1 MAGDEAALP
10 EGIRMVFDPAPPA
23 GFRAELGQRIN
34 AFHAE
39 TVPHRAD
46 RFGLRLE
53 DAAGEL
59 VGGFIGVLSWGWL
72 FVEAVWVDPARR
84 GLGAGR
90 ALMAAAER
98 HAASAGCHS
107 AWLDSFQARDFYET
121 LGYAVF
127 GALEDYPA
135 GQTRWFLRK
144 RLAAG

>member
-1 MAGDEAALP
+1 MEGEAGLP
-10 EGIRMVFDPAPPA
+10 PAMRMVFDPAPPP

-39 TVPHRAD
+39 TVPHQAD
-46 RFGLRLE
+46 RFGLRIE
-53 DAAGEL
+53 DAAGGL
-59 VGGFIGVLSWGWL
+59 VGGLSGVLSWGWL
-72 FVEAVWVDPARR
+72 FVDAVWVDPARR

-98 HAASAGCHS
+98 HAAAAGCHS
-107 AWLDSFQARDFYET
+107 AWLDSFQARGFYES

-127 GALEDYPA
+127 GALEDYPE

-144 RLAAG
+144 RLAQG